1 MSGTKIS
8 KWRSESILDIYNLS
22 LAAFLFISPW
32 LFAYAQQNAKLDIF
46 VSSAAVAV
54 TAISAILAYANW
66 KEWLNVLLGAWL
78 VASPWVLGFAHTR
91 AAHFSVGIGIA
102 IAFMAVTELLIVNYP
117 SEANPPTE
125 RG

>member
-1 MSGTKIS
+1 MPGTRIS

-22 LAAFLFISPW
+22 FAAFLFISPW
-32 LFAYAQQNAKLDIF
+32 LFAYARENARIDIL

-78 VASPWVLGFAHTR
+78 IISPWVLGFARTR
-91 AAHFSVGIGIA
+91 AMNSAL
-102 IAFMAVTELLIVNYP
+102 E
-117 SEANPPTE
+117 
-125 RG
+125 